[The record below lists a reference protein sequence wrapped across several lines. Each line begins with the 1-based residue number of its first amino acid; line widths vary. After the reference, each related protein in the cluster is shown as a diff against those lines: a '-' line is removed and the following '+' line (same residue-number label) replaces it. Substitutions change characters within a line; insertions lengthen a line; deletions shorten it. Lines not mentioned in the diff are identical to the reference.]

1 MYYPAELVLRN
12 YIPDSIEPGMFFIV
26 RDASGK
32 PVQPLQLWQN
42 ALAGIDQYP
51 VELYVIDPTDH
62 SILATPTQIGWFD
75 PGEYSDEYRDIEL
88 NDINLIL
95 GEHEGMIEI
104 EIDEM
109 ASIYGATNVTLEEGK
124 VIIRAL

>member
-75 PGEYSDEYRDIEL
+75 PGEDSDEYHDIEL
-88 NDINLIL
+88 KDINLIL